1 MLLLFFQKTDLC
13 LCFETGINTKV
24 SVKFADDQVETIYGV
39 IMENIKTENLFA
51 MMDVLQRAKSRI
63 QNSSK
68 NSNWGAN
75 LENELS
81 SIASEILKRSEF
93 EQ

>member
-1 MLLLFFQKTDLC
+1 
-13 LCFETGINTKV
+13 
-24 SVKFADDQVETIYGV
+24 
-39 IMENIKTENLFA
+39 MENIETQNLFA

-81 SIASEILKRSEF
+81 AIASEILKRS
-93 EQ
+93 

>member
-1 MLLLFFQKTDLC
+1 
-13 LCFETGINTKV
+13 
-24 SVKFADDQVETIYGV
+24 
-39 IMENIKTENLFA
+39 MENIETQNLFA
-51 MMDVLQRAKSRI
+51 MMDVLQKAKSRI
-63 QNSSK
+63 LNSSK
-68 NSNWGAN
+68 NSNRGEN